1 MKYKVYLSG
10 EIHTDWRDEIVL
22 LSESL
27 KLDVDFYNPV
37 TDHQLSDD
45 CGVKIMGAET
55 DKIWHDMKGA
65 GVNAIRTKTLI
76 KNSDIVV
83 VKFGEKYKQWNAAF
97 DAGIASALD
106 KPLIIMHQDEHQHAL
121 KEVDRAA
128 LAVVKTNEEVVKIL
142 NYVINSSI

>member
-76 KNSDIVV
+76 KSSDIVV